1 MKELKPQ
8 VVRDDY
14 SQRSA
19 TQLAGSAAALV
30 GYRIEIS
37 VLLNLAT
44 FSGIAPKNSTTQ
56 DDVDSH
62 HHSVAFFCA

>member
-37 VLLNLAT
+37 VLLNFGNIFWNCT
-44 FSGIAPKNSTTQ
+44 EKFNNSR
-56 DDVDSH
+56 
-62 HHSVAFFCA
+62 